1 MTGQDLLDYLR
12 NDILHDKA
20 KPYLWGDH
28 LLLRRLNEAERYF
41 CRETYTLLDDTQTIQ
56 TVLNT
61 KTYDMPKGVLFVY
74 SVTDPVSGRDLVN
87 YTRRFLPNGLN
98 TATGDPQIFTMD
110 EASNTIRLFP
120 VPDIN
125 SIKLLQLRV
134 ARMPLKHFDESTSP
148 EIQSEYHIDLP
159 EFVAGKCFSD
169 SDVDGVDPEAA
180 ATHMKEWFARVA
192 KGKHEAYRYRLG
204 ASPLALYKATYKV
217 A

>member
-1 MTGQDLLDYLR
+1 MKGQELLDYLR
-12 NDILHDKA
+12 DDILHDRA
-20 KPYLWGDH
+20 KPHLWSDP

-41 CRETYTLLDDTQTIQ
+41 CRETYMLLDDTQTIQ

-61 KTYDMPKGVLFVY
+61 KTYAMPEGVLFVF

-134 ARMPLKHFDESTSP
+134 ARRPLHHFDENDSP
-148 EIQSEYHIDLP
+148 EIPKQYHIDLA
-159 EFVAGKCFSD
+159 EFVAGQCFSD
-169 SDVDGVDPEAA
+169 SDVDSQDLASA
-180 ATHMKEWFARVA
+180 DRHMKKWYERVA
-192 KGKHEAYRYRLG
+192 FAKHEAYRYRLG
-204 ASPLALYKATYKV
+204 SMPLGLYKATYKV